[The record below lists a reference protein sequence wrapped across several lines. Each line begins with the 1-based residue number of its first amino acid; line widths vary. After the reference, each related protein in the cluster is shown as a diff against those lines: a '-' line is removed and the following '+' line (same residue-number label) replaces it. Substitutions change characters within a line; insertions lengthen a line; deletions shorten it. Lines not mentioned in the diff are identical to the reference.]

1 MIGEINNNPIQT
13 PSDKPLAGQNNYNKT
28 NLDNDADLSLQVNY
42 ASYIKQA
49 NQIQTTDN
57 TAVQNAKQLLASGQ
71 LDNPENIHRAAEELI
86 IFGI

>member
-1 MIGEINNNPIQT
+1 MIGEINNNQIQA

-86 IFGI
+86 TFGI